1 MVFDHRLF
9 EEYINRRKP
18 INQRIPVL
26 VTVGYHLFKNPV
38 FIAVIDCFE
47 TLLMWIMNLP
57 IPFYRSL
64 VLGCITRLPGT
75 PYFTGPYLRAIYYKG
90 KLKSL
95 GKNVVIEQGVKIVS
109 PGDID
114 IGDNS
119 VIDTGVIL
127 AAGKPKAYN
136 QKVIKASN
144 VTREGE
150 LSIGKGVLIQ
160 SYTTIGAMGG
170 IVIADNVGIGP
181 RCSIYSYAHLS
192 MKPHAVYEVATTI
205 GENVLIGT
213 NSSVICVENI
223 PADTLIKPNTFL
235 CDSFMNKGKTQA
247 PRP

>member
-18 INQRIPVL
+18 VNQPIPIL

-38 FIAVIDCFE
+38 FTGIVNIFE
-47 TLLMWIMNLP
+47 TVLMIILTLP
-57 IPFYRSL
+57 VPFYRSL
-64 VLGCITRLPGT
+64 VLGWITHLPGT
-75 PYFTGPYLRAIYYKG
+75 PLFTGPYLRAVYYKR
-90 KLKSL
+90 KMKSL

-109 PGDID
+109 PGDIE

-127 AAGKPKAYN
+127 SAGKPKAYN
-136 QKVIKASN
+136 QKIIKAKN

-150 LSIGKGVLIQ
+150 LTIGKGVLIQ

-170 IVIADNVGIGP
+170 LIIQDNVGIGP

-223 PADTLIKPNTFL
+223 PANTLIKPNSFL
-235 CDSFMNKGKTQA
+235 CDSFIKKDKQQT
-247 PRP
+247 